1 MQQTITLLKNG
12 YLIDPKNKIN
22 GISDVAI
29 KDGKIFEVGNNIN
42 LDGTSRTIDLNGLYV
57 TPGIVDIHNH
67 LFASA
72 GNPQAWA
79 GDYSVFPDGFSFRSG
94 VTTMVDAGSSGW
106 RNFEAFKAT
115 VIDRA
120 QTRVFA
126 FLNIAS
132 FGMISDMIEQYES
145 DFDTSTTA
153 SMVSKHRDVLI
164 GIKTAHYWHPDWAAV
179 EKAIEAGEISGVP
192 AMIDFG
198 YFKKERPYWQ
208 LVTEKLR
215 PGDISTHCFRGPVP
229 IADEKG
235 QLYPYLYEAR
245 DKGVLFDLG
254 HGCGSFS
261 FRNAVPAFREGFYPD
276 SISSDLHVLS
286 MNAGMMDMPTTM
298 SKCLALGMDLES
310 VVLHSTYI
318 PAKMINHPELG
329 HLSKGSVAD
338 IAVWNLADGDYGYKD
353 SFGKV
358 IRSDRRMFCEMTFLN
373 GETVWDLN
381 GRDGTMFD
389 ESDIS
394 VDGVRDGEYLIIPP
408 LK

>member
-1 MQQTITLLKNG
+1 MAVEAVILKG
-12 YLIDPKNKIN
+12 GHLIDPKNKIN
-22 GISDVAI
+22 GIYDLVI
-29 KDGKIFEVGNNIN
+29 RDGKIFDVGKNIEIE
-42 LDGTSRTIDLNGLYV
+42 GVHRTIDLKGLFV
-57 TPGIVDIHNH
+57 SPGIVDIHNH

-72 GNPQAWA
+72 GNPAAWA
-79 GDYSVFPDGFSFRSG
+79 GDYSVYPDGFSFRSG

-120 QTRVFA
+120 QTKVFA

-132 FGMISDMIEQYES
+132 FGMISDMIEQYED
-145 DFDTSTTA
+145 DFDPSITA
-153 SMVSKHRDVLI
+153 SMVNKYCDILV
-164 GIKTAHYWHPDWAAV
+164 GIKSAHYWHPGWASVERAV
-179 EKAIEAGEISGVP
+179 EAGELSGVP

-229 IADEKG
+229 IADANGK
-235 QLYPYLYEAR
+235 LYSYLIEAR
-245 DKGVLFDLG
+245 EKGVLFDLG
-254 HGCGSFS
+254 HGCGSFP
-261 FRNAVPAFREGFYPD
+261 FKNAVPAFREGFYPD

-310 VVLHSTYI
+310 VILHSTYI
-318 PAKMINHPELG
+318 PAKMISHPELG
-329 HLSKGSVAD
+329 HLSRGAAAD
-338 IAVWNLADGDYGYKD
+338 IAVWHLAEGDFGYKD

-358 IRSDRRMFCEMTFLN
+358 IRSNRRLFCEMTLLN
-373 GETVWDLN
+373 GETVWDMN
-381 GRDGTMFD
+381 GRDGIIFD
-389 ESDIS
+389 ESDNCL
-394 VDGVRDGEYLIIPP
+394 DGIREGEYLILPP
-408 LK
+408 AQ